1 MSNNNTDDVVE
12 KAKKGALDAR
22 DSVSEALH
30 KSSAEA
36 ERARREV
43 EGEDMPLGE
52 RIKSGA
58 NEAKE
63 RTAAE
68 IDKAKRSIRDKT

>member
-1 MSNNNTDDVVE
+1 MSNNKIDDVAE

-22 DSVSEALH
+22 DTVSEALH
-30 KSSAEA
+30 KSSAAA
-36 ERARREV
+36 ERARREL
-43 EGEDMPLGE
+43 EGESMPLGD
-52 RIKSGA
+52 KVTSVA

-68 IDKAKRSIRDKT
+68 IDKAKRNIRDKT